1 MNILLVCTGNTC
13 RSAMAEG
20 ILNKIILDNNSNDKF
35 DVLSAGISVFC
46 PTPASE
52 NAILALKDMDI
63 DISNHTSRQLTD
75 DMINDADIILTMT
88 NSHKV
93 IIQNVCDEIQDKIFT
108 LNGYAYGTDKDI
120 SDPYGMDI
128 DEYKKCAK
136 EIYDALENAYPKL
149 LNQVK

>member
-20 ILNKIILDNNSNDKF
+20 LLNKIISNNNTNEKF
-35 DVLSAGISVFC
+35 DVLSAGISVFS

-52 NAILALKDMDI
+52 NAVLALKDMGI

-88 NSHKV
+88 KSHKQ
-93 IIQNVCDEIQDKIFT
+93 IIENVCDDIECEIHT
-108 LNGYAYGTDKDI
+108 LMGYAYGNETDVA
-120 SDPYGMDI
+120 DPYGMNLDI
-128 DEYKKCAK
+128 YKKSAK

-149 LNQVK
+149 LKMVK

>member
-20 ILNKIILDNNSNDKF
+20 ILNKIISDNNSIDKF
-35 DVLSAGISVFC
+35 DILSAGISVFS

-52 NAILALKDMDI
+52 NAILALKDMGI
-63 DISNHTSRQLTD
+63 NISNHISRQLTD

-88 NSHKV
+88 NSHKL
-93 IIQNVCDEIQDKIFT
+93 IIENVCNDIECEIYT
-108 LNGYAYGTDKDI
+108 LMGYAYGNETDVA
-120 SDPYGMDI
+120 DPYGMDL
-128 DEYKKCAK
+128 DTYKKCAK
-136 EIYDALENAYPKL
+136 EIYNALENAYPKL